1 MRWCITPM
9 CGYMYLQSVMS
20 AGACAIH
27 AKNFIAYQ
35 SRSKGV
41 TGMALLLCE
50 SLSGTLDD
58 LEIGSSVAA
67 ACP

>member
-1 MRWCITPM
+1 MF
-9 CGYMYLQSVMS
+9 

-35 SRSKGV
+35 SRSKGA